1 MKKLPEK
8 WGPLFRSKPET
19 GMGYHTGNVS
29 LSDGRKYEDI
39 VFDSGFVIRVRGYAE
54 IPFEAKEIV
63 SIELTGRKWAYAE

>member
-1 MKKLPEK
+1 
-8 WGPLFRSKPET
+8 
-19 GMGYHTGNVS
+19 MGYHTGNVS